1 MKSHPII
8 PNNPIII
15 FLSLDS
21 MICLRESLRFDI
33 TRPYHRIRY
42 SQGHRPDVL
51 ILKCFEF
58 SKNGC
63 QEENAQMKSIMT
75 AHIRRAV
82 AITIETVPAYL
93 ETNGLIAPPA
103 SSHTRLAP
111 GPASRRRAV
120 TGSRSMNLREYGR
133 TNAE

>member
-1 MKSHPII
+1 M
-8 PNNPIII
+8 
-15 FLSLDS
+15 
-21 MICLRESLRFDI
+21 
-33 TRPYHRIRY
+33 
-42 SQGHRPDVL
+42 
-51 ILKCFEF
+51 LKGCDF

-75 AHIRRAV
+75 AHARRA
-82 AITIETVPAYL
+82 ADITIDTVPAYL

-103 SSHTRLAP
+103 SSQTRFAH

-120 TGSRSMNLREYGR
+120 TGSRSMNRREYGR